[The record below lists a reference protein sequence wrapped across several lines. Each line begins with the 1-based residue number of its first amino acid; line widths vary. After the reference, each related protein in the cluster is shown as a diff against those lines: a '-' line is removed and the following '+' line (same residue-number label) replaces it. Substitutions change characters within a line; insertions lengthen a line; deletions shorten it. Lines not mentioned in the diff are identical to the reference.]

1 MSQSVIHRGKRGTSY
16 LQGGTQYIVGGAL
29 TFSGATAITL
39 KQSIF
44 PATGQYVLFDYSAGT
59 FSGNQSTLDTNVLPY
74 VNDSD
79 LSQSSVGSLIDLP
92 LPIGKIILTLQ
103 SRADNGMQIVE
114 GSLDVSAGVMNVTM
128 KKSLYKTAGVYH
140 LFYFTAPGGAAANLI
155 GPVTNIQVTV
165 PPAGRT
171 VVLQPYINGNYID
184 VQLA

>member
-1 MSQSVIHRGKRGTSY
+1 MSQSVIHRGKRGVSY
-16 LQGGTQYIVGGAL
+16 LPGGTQYIVGGSL
-29 TFSGATAITL
+29 TFSGATTITL

-59 FSGNQSTLDTNVLPY
+59 FSGNQSTLDTNVFPY
-74 VNDSD
+74 INDSD
-79 LSQSSVGSLIDLP
+79 LSLSSKSSLIDLP

-114 GSLDVSAGVMNVTM
+114 GSLDVSAGSMTVVM
-128 KKSLYKTAGVYH
+128 KKSLYKTAGIYH
-140 LFYFTAPGGAAANLI
+140 LFYFPNGMSLI